1 MPLADQPAASSK
13 EASRIPAAAFGA
25 GLFASGQWDMLAV
38 VVPLY
43 AVLIGLS
50 PIEIGVIVGAR
61 SVLPTLLSI
70 HGGILMDRWGARR
83 VLIWLAV
90 VTAGLPL
97 LYPVSGWFTT
107 LIVLQMALGL
117 AGNIAMA
124 GTQTLANQLS
134 GGQTA
139 ALARFSFVSR
149 IGTISGPI
157 IIGAA
162 WDAFGSWAAFTGI
175 AAWGGCTLGAILLV
189 PPPKPDSEDGAILNV
204 SDDGAPSQSLLPRWR
219 DHVEAVALAAIPAVG
234 FILALTFL
242 RNGPG
247 AIQASFYVVY
257 LADIGVVGTAIGAL
271 VGLSEAFGAAGALLA
286 VPLAKVMRPHW
297 IVVTFVASAIFFIVI
312 TPLVGHVF
320 ILLAVAAGLRGLSQG
335 LNQPVMFSILSRAVG
350 PTVQGT
356 VVGLRNTVNRLSSI
370 ILPVMMGA
378 AASVWGVGTSFYVMG
393 GVLLLAC
400 AGLALVVYWKRMFR
414 QSFE

>member
-1 MPLADQPAASSK
+1 MPLADQHAANGKTS
-13 EASRIPAAAFGA
+13 SRIPAATFGA

-43 AVLIGLS
+43 AGLIGLS
-50 PIEIGVIVGAR
+50 PIEIGVVVGAR

-70 HGGILMDRWGARR
+70 HGGILMDRWGTRR

-90 VTAGLPL
+90 ATAGVPL
-97 LYPVSGWFTT
+97 LYPVSPWFAP
-107 LIVLQMALGL
+107 LILLQMALGL
-117 AGNIAMA
+117 AGNLAMA

-134 GGQTA
+134 GGQTT
-139 ALARFSFVSR
+139 ALARFSFFSR

-162 WDAFGSWAAFTGI
+162 WDAFGTWAAFTVI
-175 AAWGGCTLGAILLV
+175 AVWGGCTLGTVLLV
-189 PPPKPDSEDGAILNV
+189 PPPKPDGDDDANQYVSKDGER
-204 SDDGAPSQSLLPRWR
+204 SQGLLPRWR
-219 DHVEAVALAAIPAVG
+219 DHAEAVVLAAVPAIG
-234 FILALTFL
+234 FILAVTFL

-257 LADIGVVGTAIGAL
+257 LADIGVVGTLIGAL
-271 VGLSEAFGAAGALLA
+271 VGLSEAFGAVGALLA
-286 VPLAKVMRPHW
+286 APLAKVMRPHW
-297 IVVTFVASAIFFIVI
+297 IVISFVASAIFFIVI

-335 LNQPVMFSILSRAVG
+335 LNQPVMYSILSRAVG
-350 PTVQGT
+350 PTAQGT

-370 ILPVMMGA
+370 ILPVLMGA
-378 AASVWGVGTSFYVMG
+378 AANAWGVSISFYVMG

-400 AGLALVVYWKRMFR
+400 AGLSLVVCWKKMFR
-414 QSFE
+414 QSYR